1 MRLNVICA
9 ALIVFFS
16 DGFPFTSLSEPSV
29 MLLLGY
35 GLIGIAEFAR
45 EKIKKDVTQDSIA
58 RHRKK
63 EPKGTYG
70 AWV

>member
-1 MRLNVICA
+1 MRLSVICA

-35 GLIGIAEFAR
+35 GLIGLAEFAR
-45 EKIKKDVTQDSIA
+45 EKIEDVTQDSIA
-58 RHRKK
+58 RHPKK